1 MASAGSSDARRTQP
15 AWRGSAARAGEDA
28 AARSVPAAASGV
40 RGRGER
46 TPEGPVYLRSST
58 HKLPDLVAALG
69 GQIQIA
75 LAGKV
80 DTGRGGG
87 IRNTFE
93 VVPDAPVSRF
103 VLSMQGGHRGLLVNS
118 ENLCSPQAT
127 THASAD
133 FTAQNGK
140 VFDTTPAVGNSCG
153 AKKHKGHKHHAKGS
167 AR

>member
-1 MASAGSSDARRTQP
+1 
-15 AWRGSAARAGEDA
+15 
-28 AARSVPAAASGV
+28 V

-46 TPEGPVYLRSST
+46 APEGPVYLRSST

-87 IRNTFE
+87 IRNSFE

-103 VLSMQGGHRGLLVNS
+103 MLSMQGGRKGLLVNS
-118 ENLCSPQAT
+118 ENLCAPKAKN
-127 THASAD
+127 HALAD

-140 VFDTTPAVGNSCG
+140 LSDTTPAVANSCP
-153 AKKHKGHKHHAKGS
+153 KKHSKDHKHRGAHK
-167 AR
+167 

>member
-1 MASAGSSDARRTQP
+1 
-15 AWRGSAARAGEDA
+15 
-28 AARSVPAAASGV
+28 V

-46 TPEGPVYLRSST
+46 APEGPVYLRSST

-80 DTGRGGG
+80 DTGRNGG
-87 IRNTFE
+87 IRNSFE

-103 VLSMQGGHRGLLVNS
+103 VLSMQGGSKGLLVNS
-118 ENLCSPQAT
+118 ENLCSPRAK

-140 VFDTTPAVGNSCG
+140 LSDTTPVVKNSCG
-153 AKKHKGHKHHAKGS
+153 SKKHKRHGGHH
-167 AR
+167 R